1 MNKRTRYLTI
11 IWAGAVIVFTLTDV
25 YAQASGIKVWAAD
38 PLVKIFRDAKPNGEQ
53 QAHTDVAR

>member
-1 MNKRTRYLTI
+1 MTI